1 MHDTDIRTEN
11 RVSFQ
16 YKDRF
21 FCTRIPIFARIP
33 VLVIRRRYIIT
44 VPENSKLSLT
54 KRNTVDVRFASWR
67 LKFTTGLWN
76 RQLTPSHKKQQK
88 RLFDAFVSFGQ
99 PRLERKCHNFDE
111 NFNTGD
117 TESSHLDNF
126 RCSQCRHFCQ
136 NDIYVSVD
144 THAAYRCF
152 NHPNCISIVCMV
164 FLQNARTCILQN
176 TTCALLIEG
185 NKH

>member
-1 MHDTDIRTEN
+1 MHDTDICTEN

-21 FCTRIPIFARIP
+21 LCTRIPIFARIP
-33 VLVIRRRYIIT
+33 VLVIRRLYIIT

-54 KRNTVDVRFASWR
+54 K
-67 LKFTTGLWN
+67 TTQWTSVLHREDWN
-76 RQLTPSHKKQQK
+76 LPLAFEIDNWLPHIKNNKK
-88 RLFDAFVSFGQ
+88 RLFDAFISFGQ

-152 NHPNCISIVCMV
+152 NHPNCISIACMV